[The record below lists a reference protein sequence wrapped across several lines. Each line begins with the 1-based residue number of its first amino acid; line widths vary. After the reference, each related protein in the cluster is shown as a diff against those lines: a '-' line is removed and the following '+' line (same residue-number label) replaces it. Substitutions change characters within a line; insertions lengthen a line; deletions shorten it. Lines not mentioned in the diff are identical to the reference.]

1 MPSNNAQ
8 KKQSE
13 HWEAVVRSLV
23 QIRLQQ
29 GITQEV
35 LADKIG
41 CASTLVGK
49 WESYHR
55 VPSGFLLSCWAE
67 ALGAKIQIQH
77 DRQQRGV

>member
-1 MPSNNAQ
+1 MPLNDAQ

-13 HWEAVVRSLV
+13 HWENVVRTLV
-23 QIRLQQ
+23 CIRQDQ

-55 VPSGFLLSCWAE
+55 VPSGFLLSCWVE
-67 ALGAKIQIQH
+67 ALGAKIKIQQ
-77 DRQQRGV
+77 DR